1 MSRLEAA
8 EQAAA
13 DKESPETELR
23 PAPDQTLPSSAELRH
38 EMRELVKAQAD
49 EITALRAKV
58 EQAARDEVELRRVYE
73 AEIDSASRAAQE
85 AGHE

>member
-49 EITALRAKV
+49 EITVPRAMLSEK
-58 EQAARDEVELRRVYE
+58 E
-73 AEIDSASRAAQE
+73 
-85 AGHE
+85 